1 MKVYVFPDTLTKVAP
16 GMVTVLTAVLSV
28 TSAVIVIVSFGLL
41 VVTLAFL
48 ETDTLEMEGGELS
61 VFVTVMVSFTVAPFP
76 AVSWA

>member
-1 MKVYVFPDTLTKVAP
+1 
-16 GMVTVLTAVLSV
+16 MVTVLTAVLSV

-48 ETDTLEMEGGELS
+48 ETDTLEMVGGELS

-76 AVSWA
+76 AVS